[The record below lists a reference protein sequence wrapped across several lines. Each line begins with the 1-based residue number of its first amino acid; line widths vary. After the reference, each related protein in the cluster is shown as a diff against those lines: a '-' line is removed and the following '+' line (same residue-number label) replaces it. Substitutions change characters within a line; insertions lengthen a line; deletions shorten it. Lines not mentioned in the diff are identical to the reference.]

1 MKLLIDTNVILDMVF
16 KRNGYD
22 IVMELFRKIKNSKAV
37 AYITASS
44 VTDLFYIIRKETHN
58 INQTYIIMKN
68 IFRLVVILS
77 VTEQDIQ
84 EAFKQKWKDFEDC
97 VQYITGKN
105 NKIDYIITSNNKDY
119 IDDLIPVLTPTAWIK
134 MINNTQQNK

>member
-1 MKLLIDTNVILDMVF
+1 MQFLSLQQNTVKSVDTESLDDIFDNIVGVLSDTG
-16 KRNGYD
+16 KNYD
-22 IVMELFRKIKNSKAV
+22 IVMELFRKIKNSKAI

-44 VTDLFYIIRKETHN
+44 ITDLFYIIHKKTHN

-97 VQYITGKN
+97 V
-105 NKIDYIITSNNKDY
+105 
-119 IDDLIPVLTPTAWIK
+119 
-134 MINNTQQNK
+134 